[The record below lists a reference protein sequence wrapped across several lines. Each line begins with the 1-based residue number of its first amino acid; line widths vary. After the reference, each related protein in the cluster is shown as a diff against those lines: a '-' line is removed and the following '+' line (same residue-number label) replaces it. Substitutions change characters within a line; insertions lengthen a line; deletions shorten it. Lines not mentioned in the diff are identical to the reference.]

1 MTIISETN
9 GISKL
14 ESRWKTDKL
23 FGRWEKIETDSIN
36 GKRKASLFVP
46 QNIRKDLSIMS
57 R

>member
-1 MTIISETN
+1 MTIINETN

-14 ESRWKTDKL
+14 ESRQKTDKL

>member
-14 ESRWKTDKL
+14 ESRQKTDKL
-23 FGRWEKIETDSIN
+23 FGRCEKVETDAIN

-46 QNIRKDLSIMS
+46 QNIRKDRSIMS

>member
-14 ESRWKTDKL
+14 ESRQKTDKL
-23 FGRWEKIETDSIN
+23 FGRCEKVETDAIN